1 VTHSEEDYPIYETVS
16 GPRQPVIRPLNGPGI
31 AGAFSVATKVLLVE
45 DDAYNLT
52 ALTIYLKLM
61 GLEVEQARNGF
72 EALQKLDE
80 NSFHVVVSDI
90 RMPGLDGVD
99 LVKRI
104 RPKLQRIPIVLI
116 SGDPMA
122 STEAIPHSEVL
133 RVLTKPFMP
142 GELLETIRL
151 AVTDKEI

>member
-1 VTHSEEDYPIYETVS
+1 
-16 GPRQPVIRPLNGPGI
+16 
-31 AGAFSVATKVLLVE
+31 
-45 DDAYNLT
+45 
-52 ALTIYLKLM
+52 M
-61 GLEVEQARNGF
+61 GLEVEQARDGF

-116 SGDPMA
+116 SGDPTA
-122 STEAIPHSEVL
+122 STEAIPQSEVL

-142 GELLETIRL
+142 GELLEIIRL